1 MKRKAT
7 RSVRLLMLVML
18 VLTGIL
24 YSGHLMAIEEPE
36 YRLIQT
42 DGVVEVRDYDSIL
55 VAESVVDADF
65 ERAGNQAFRNLFNY
79 ISDNNIEMT
88 APVTQESVGNDWAVR
103 FVMPKEFTIDS
114 LPEPQSANVTMKVL
128 PPRRV
133 AVVRYSGS
141 WSSDNYREH
150 LSELTRWVEAEGY
163 AVAGDAVWA
172 RYNGPF
178 SLWFMRRNEIHLP
191 VQTS

>member
-1 MKRKAT
+1 MKQEPT
-7 RSVRLLMLVML
+7 RSGRFFML

-24 YSGHLMAIEEPE
+24 FSGQLMAIEEPE
-36 YRLIQT
+36 YRLIQS
-42 DGVVEVRDYDSIL
+42 DGIVEVRDYDSIV

-65 ERAGNQAFRNLFNY
+65 QKAGNKAFRNLFNY
-79 ISDNNIEMT
+79 ISDNNIKMT

-163 AVAGDAVWA
+163 AITGDAVWA

-191 VQTS
+191 VQTT